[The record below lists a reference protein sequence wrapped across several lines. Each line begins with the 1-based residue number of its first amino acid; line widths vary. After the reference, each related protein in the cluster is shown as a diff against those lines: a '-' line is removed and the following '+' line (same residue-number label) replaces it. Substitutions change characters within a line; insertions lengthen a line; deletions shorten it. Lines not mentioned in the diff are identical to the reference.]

1 MTITLELPPDQAAEL
16 RARAA
21 QQQQA
26 PETIAY
32 DYVLAALDTPTPREI
47 TEEDHERLV
56 QRMLEQGIIS
66 HVPARPGQVVPFQ
79 PITVQGRPLSEMI
92 IEERREETR

>member
-26 PETIAY
+26 PEAIAY
-32 DYVLAALDTPTPREI
+32 DYVLAALETPPPREM

-56 QRMLEQGIIS
+56 QKLLELGMMTERPS
-66 HVPARPGQVVPFQ
+66 RPGQVVPFQ
-79 PITVQGRPLSEMI
+79 PITVRGRPLSETI
-92 IEERREETR
+92 IEERR